1 MSKYSIYLKDRLL
14 TEETSRE
21 QQQNCSLYYN
31 LLFFTWDVGVDDA
44 ANNQTVYQRYQY
56 DVHLFQGQTFTV
68 NHLVIVKLSQ
78 GLYLIYKNIHLSHK
92 WWYLKFTVEDK
103 KIKRSFILEPLSYK
117 WVSLFQHLLDCFST
131 REQAFIETAS
141 SSSVFFVRWF
151 LFLTIF

>member
-56 DVHLFQGQTFTV
+56 DVHLLQGQTFTV
-68 NHLVIVKLSQ
+68 NHFR
-78 GLYLIYKNIHLSHK
+78 N
-92 WWYLKFTVEDK
+92 
-103 KIKRSFILEPLSYK
+103 R
-117 WVSLFQHLLDCFST
+117 
-131 REQAFIETAS
+131 
-141 SSSVFFVRWF
+141 
-151 LFLTIF
+151 